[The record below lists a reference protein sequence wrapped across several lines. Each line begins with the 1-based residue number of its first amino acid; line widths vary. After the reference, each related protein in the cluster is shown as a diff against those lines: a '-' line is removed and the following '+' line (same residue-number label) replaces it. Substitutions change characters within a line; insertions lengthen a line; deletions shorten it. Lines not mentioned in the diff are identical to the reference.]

1 MARARSMTILVA
13 DGEPR
18 PFAGVLDAL
27 THARGLQPGAK
38 IGIDGGEDAELVA
51 GALSTRA
58 QPGQVL
64 VSDAVRSLAVPREG
78 FEFREVGALD
88 LDGDGGSVHAW
99 ELLWQES
106 GPRTRIRLCGP
117 LALDVDGRDLT
128 PGLPGGQ
135 ASALLAFLATQP
147 ERTASRDEL
156 IAVAWPRRAPQDPQA
171 AVRPILSR
179 LRRAL
184 APAELEGR
192 QRIRLVLPEPVWVD
206 ADEAAAT
213 VEAARL
219 AAKGGSWESVR
230 DQARAAIELLAPG
243 FLPGQE
249 GEWVDARRREIE
261 DLRLEALELA
271 ARGGLALGGTE
282 LARAERA
289 SRELISRSPYRE
301 TGHRFLMEALAA
313 SGNVAEAL
321 RAYEELRVLL
331 REELGTAPAPE
342 VQEIHRRLL
351 AGEPSRQPA
360 ASPSPAPAPAATAA
374 DRPRAPLPAA
384 LSPRERSAIVGRD
397 PELGELRAAW
407 AEARSGSRRL
417 VLVAGEPG
425 IGKTRLMSELAG
437 EAQESGTVLYAGCQE
452 EALVS
457 YQPFVE
463 ALRHYARSSEVPTVV
478 PGAGAI
484 ELARLIPELSA
495 TLPTDG
501 EAAPKDPDTRR
512 YLLFEAVS
520 ALIAEAS
527 SRTPL
532 LLVLDD
538 LHWADRATLHLLRHL
553 IRAPEQ
559 ASLLV
564 VGAYR
569 EAEVGPEHPL
579 ADVLADLRRDRLF
592 QRISLDGL
600 DQGGVRDLIALHA
613 GNEAPPALVGTVH
626 ERTEGNPFFVDE
638 VMRHLIETG
647 VLFERDGRWSS
658 ALTADEI
665 GVPEGVREVL
675 GGRLARLSEGCRE
688 ALSAGAVLGREFEF
702 EVLLEMGLAEEE
714 ALIAALEEGLDAQLV
729 VETAREAG
737 TGYGFT
743 HALVREVLYGE
754 LSGPRRQRMHAR
766 AARAIEATSG
776 DPSVAALAVHYRL
789 AGPAGD
795 LEKAIEYSLR
805 AGAQATELLAW
816 DEAAAHWEGA
826 LTAMT
831 AAGGREEERAR
842 LQMALGDVMAA
853 AGDLGRQI
861 EHLERALA
869 QFEALGDEQRAAQA
883 HSRLGMAHSLIDSVF
898 ADHLDINVA
907 FRHFDAAREVL
918 DRGEPTKALGHLETG
933 ISTGFTYGVQTQRG
947 IDAARRAMEIAERV
961 GDEVSWAAGAQACGW
976 HLIVA
981 GEQGEGFE
989 TLERSIEVVDR
1000 ERRSFLTWMGLNIR
1014 GQMSWGLHSPDE
1026 AQVFFERLHGLGY
1039 VGRTSYRKEA
1049 ADAIGRCHILRGET
1063 EEARRLLSDARP
1075 AWITHSLKPLVDL
1088 WDGRWDE
1095 ALSLANQVLETSRR
1109 NGNRWDEWASQH
1121 LAARVLRLDGD
1132 TARAAESLERALTI
1146 VTEGGA
1152 VCWELW
1158 VRLEYA
1164 RVEADRGRLG
1174 EARAHAD
1181 RCLEIVTNGED
1192 WRGRAGQAHLADAVV
1207 LALEDE
1213 MDEAAAAFTRAL
1225 ESLER
1230 YRLLP
1235 DSADALHQ
1243 WGRALTR
1250 AGATT
1255 EATEKLD
1262 QALAI
1267 YRDRDA
1273 GAAWVERVEA
1283 AVP

>member
-1 MARARSMTILVA
+1 MTILVA

-27 THARGLQPGAK
+27 THARGLQPGAR

-51 GALSTRA
+51 AALATRA

-64 VSDAVRSLAVPREG
+64 VSDSVRSLAAPGDG
-78 FEFREVGALD
+78 FEFREAGALE
-88 LDGDGGSVHAW
+88 LDGDRGSVQAW
-99 ELLWQES
+99 ELLWMES

-117 LALDVDGRDLT
+117 LRLEVDGRDLT
-128 PGLPGGQ
+128 SELPGGQ
-135 ASALLAFLATQP
+135 ASALLAFLVAQP
-147 ERTASRDEL
+147 ERVASRDEL
-156 IAVAWPRRAPQDPQA
+156 IAVAWPQRAPQDPQA

-192 QRIRLVLPEPVWVD
+192 QQIRLVLPEPVWVD
-206 ADEAAAT
+206 ADEAAGA

-230 DQARAAIELLAPG
+230 DQAESAIELLAPG

-249 GEWVDARRREIE
+249 GEWVDARRRDIE
-261 DLRLEALELA
+261 DLRLEALELVA
-271 ARGGLALGGTE
+271 HSGIALGGTE
-282 LARAERA
+282 LPRAERA

-313 SGNVAEAL
+313 NGNVAEAL
-321 RAYEELRVLL
+321 RAYEDLRVLL
-331 REELGTAPAPE
+331 RDELGTAPAPE

-351 AGEPSRQPA
+351 AGEPPEQQA
-360 ASPSPAPAPAATAA
+360 ASPSPAPADAPAG
-374 DRPRAPLPAA
+374 RPRASLPAA
-384 LSPRERSAIVGRD
+384 LSPRERSQIVGRD
-397 PELGELRAAW
+397 AELDELRAAW
-407 AEARSGSRRL
+407 AEARSGTRRL

-425 IGKTRLMSELAG
+425 IGKTRLMSELAR

-463 ALRHYARSSEVPTVV
+463 ALRHYARSSGPGELPVV
-478 PGAGAI
+478 PGPGAV
-484 ELARLIPELSA
+484 ELARLIPELPA
-495 TLPTDG
+495 TLPADAAT
-501 EAAPKDPDTRR
+501 APKDPDTRR

-520 ALIAEAS
+520 ALIAQVS
-527 SRTPL
+527 SDTPL

-538 LHWADRATLHLLRHL
+538 LHWADRATLHLLRH
-553 IRAPEQ
+553 IVRAPEQ
-559 ASLLV
+559 ASLLI

-569 EAEVGPEHPL
+569 EAEIGPEHPL

-613 GNEAPPALVGTVH
+613 GNEAQPALVGTVH
-626 ERTEGNPFFVDE
+626 ERTEGNPFFVEE

-675 GGRLARLSEGCRE
+675 GGRLGRLSQGCRE

-702 EVLLEMGLAEEE
+702 EVLLAMGLAEEE

-729 VETAREAG
+729 VETVRESG
-737 TGYGFT
+737 SGYGFT

-766 AARAIEATSG
+766 AAEAIEATSG
-776 DPSVAALAVHYRL
+776 DGSVAALAVQYRL

-795 LEKAIEYSLR
+795 LEKAIEYSLQ

-831 AAGGREEERAR
+831 AIGGREEERAR

-869 QFEALGDEQRAAQA
+869 QFEQLGDEQRAAQA

-898 ADHLDINVA
+898 ADHLDIGVA
-907 FRHFDAAREVL
+907 FEHFDAASEVL

-947 IDAARRAMEIAERV
+947 IEAASRAMEIAERV

-981 GEQGEGFE
+981 GEQGEGFGL
-989 TLERSIEVVDR
+989 LERSIEVVAR

-1026 AQVFFERLHGLGY
+1026 AQEFFERLHGLGY

-1049 ADAIGRCHILRGET
+1049 ADAIGRCHLLRGET

-1075 AWITHSLKPLVDL
+1075 AWITHSLKPLVDI

-1095 ALSLANQVLETSRR
+1095 AQSLAEQVLETSRR

-1121 LAARVLRLDGD
+1121 LGARVMHLRGD
-1132 TARAAESLERALTI
+1132 NQRAAESLQRALAI

-1158 VRLEYA
+1158 VRLEFA
-1164 RVEADRGRLG
+1164 RVEADRKNLS

-1181 RCLEIVTNGED
+1181 RCLEIVANGED
-1192 WRGRAGQAHLADAVV
+1192 WRGRAGQADLADAVV
-1207 LALEDE
+1207 LAREDE
-1213 MDEAAAAFTRAL
+1213 TDAAAAAFTRAL
-1225 ESLER
+1225 ENLER

-1235 DSADALHQ
+1235 DVADAQHQ
-1243 WGRALTR
+1243 WGRALAR

-1262 QALAI
+1262 QARTI
-1267 YRDRDA
+1267 YRDHDA
-1273 GAAWVERVEA
+1273 GTAWIDFVEGSR
-1283 AVP
+1283 